1 MKKLLSL
8 LLPLALALSL
18 TACGEKS
25 ADEAAR
31 QTPPTLTVTSANAC
45 SVTLKSSSYDWTYTQ
60 GLQSMTVIA
69 CGAHPLDENCRDI
82 TPVLEMPFAVSA
94 AYFYTVTLDF
104 GDNSPDS
111 VSLRCWPSDAWGSTG
126 MPSETVTAQRQDNGT
141 FRAELPQS
149 GGIFAVDALWDGSS
163 ATYTFCT
170 QAEGSEELH
179 PGAVLSIGESEDIR
193 KIDISWRSGG
203 VNIYTAEQSAQ
214 ISVKEESAA
223 PLAESEKMVCAID
236 GDTLRIRF
244 LGDAYR
250 GSYDGEKH
258 LDVGLPRELVSA
270 GHFEEIKVETT
281 DAYAY
286 VSADAQKIELSTL
299 SGDARVMCANCPE
312 VEIETTSGNAGVV
325 DGTWGKIELSTV
337 SGAIELAG
345 EAENAEIETAS
356 GKVDIAGALGAL
368 DFESV
373 SGNLILAT
381 ERALRLDAETESGSI
396 YLTLPAQDGFTLDY
410 ETKSGA
416 FRSALT
422 EREETLI
429 ACGDHEETKKK
440 ESGSAALFFSL
451 FLVDCK
457 PRLVEAVGEQLFD
470 VQVLFLVV
478 LVQAHDLHVG
488 PELVEHLTA
497 RTAGVAVVVAAP
509 SDDDALEA
517 PVPLAHGL
525 KRRGALG
532 AVRQAVAR
540 IFDVAAGED
549 RAVLTFER
557 RAHGEVGIRHIRH
570 VQHGDGLRLEFF

>member
-18 TACGEKS
+18 AACGEKS

-60 GLQSMTVIA
+60 GLQSMTAIA
-69 CGAHPLDENCRDI
+69 CGAHPLDETSRDI

-149 GGIFAVDALWDGSS
+149 DGIFAVDALWDGSS

-179 PGAVLSIGESEDIR
+179 PGAVLSIGESQDIR

-203 VNIYTAEQSAQ
+203 VNIYAAEQSAQ
-214 ISVKEESAA
+214 ISVKEESTA

-250 GSYDGEKH
+250 GSYNGEKH

-270 GHFEEIKVETT
+270 GHFEEIEVETT

-286 VSADAQKIELSTL
+286 VSADA
-299 SGDARVMCANCPE
+299 RVMCASCPA
-312 VEIETTSGNAGVV
+312 VEIETVSGSVGVV
-325 DGTWGKIELSTV
+325 DGTWARVDISTL

-356 GKVDIAGALGAL
+356 GKVDIAGALGTL

-373 SGNLILAT
+373 SGNLILAA

-422 EREETLI
+422 EREGTLI
-429 ACGDHEETKKK
+429 ACGDRETHYTVPALDGGAVS
-440 ESGSAALFFSL
+440 ELTIETMSGEVTIGASSSGSN
-451 FLVDCK
+451 
-457 PRLVEAVGEQLFD
+457 
-470 VQVLFLVV
+470 
-478 LVQAHDLHVG
+478 
-488 PELVEHLTA
+488 
-497 RTAGVAVVVAAP
+497 
-509 SDDDALEA
+509 
-517 PVPLAHGL
+517 
-525 KRRGALG
+525 
-532 AVRQAVAR
+532 
-540 IFDVAAGED
+540 
-549 RAVLTFER
+549 
-557 RAHGEVGIRHIRH
+557 
-570 VQHGDGLRLEFF
+570 

>member
-18 TACGEKS
+18 AACGEKS

-45 SVTLKSSSYDWTYTQ
+45 SVTLKSSSYDWTYPQ

-69 CGAHPLDENCRDI
+69 CGAHPLDETSRDI
-82 TPVLEMPFAVSA
+82 TPVLEMPFTVSA

-111 VSLRCWPSDAWGSTG
+111 VSLRCWPSDAWGTTG
-126 MPSETVTAQRQDNGT
+126 MPSETVTAQQQDNGT

-149 GGIFAVDALWDGSS
+149 DGIFAVDALWDASS

-170 QAEGSEELH
+170 RAEGTKELH
-179 PGAVLSIGESEDIR
+179 TGAVLSIGESEDIR
-193 KIDISWRSGG
+193 KIDISWRSGS

-214 ISVKEESAA
+214 ISVKEESTA

-236 GDTLRIRF
+236 GDTLRIHF

-281 DAYAY
+281 DAYTIVGAD
-286 VSADAQKIELSTL
+286 VSGRIK
-299 SGDARVMCANCPE
+299 
-312 VEIETTSGNAGVV
+312 
-325 DGTWGKIELSTV
+325 LSTV

-345 EAENAEIETAS
+345 EAENAVIETTS

-373 SGNLILAT
+373 SGDLVLSLD
-381 ERALRLDAETESGSI
+381 RALRLDAETVSGSI

-410 ETKSGA
+410 ETEKGS
-416 FRSALT
+416 FDSALT
-422 EREETLI
+422 EREGTLI
-429 ACGDHEETKKK
+429 ACGDRETHYSVPALDGGAVS
-440 ESGSAALFFSL
+440 ELTIETMSGEVTIGASSSGSN
-451 FLVDCK
+451 
-457 PRLVEAVGEQLFD
+457 
-470 VQVLFLVV
+470 
-478 LVQAHDLHVG
+478 
-488 PELVEHLTA
+488 
-497 RTAGVAVVVAAP
+497 
-509 SDDDALEA
+509 
-517 PVPLAHGL
+517 
-525 KRRGALG
+525 
-532 AVRQAVAR
+532 
-540 IFDVAAGED
+540 
-549 RAVLTFER
+549 
-557 RAHGEVGIRHIRH
+557 
-570 VQHGDGLRLEFF
+570 

>member
-8 LLPLALALSL
+8 LLPLALLLSL

-60 GLQSMTVIA
+60 GLQSMTAIA
-69 CGAHPLDENCRDI
+69 CGAHPLDETSRDI

-126 MPSETVTAQRQDNGT
+126 LPSETVTAQRQDNGT

-149 GGIFAVDALWDGSS
+149 DGIFAVDALWDGSS

-179 PGAVLSIGESEDIR
+179 TGAVLSIGESQDIR
-193 KIDISWRSGG
+193 KIDISWRSGS
-203 VNIYTAEQSAQ
+203 VNIYAAEQSAQ
-214 ISVKEESAA
+214 ISVKEESTA
-223 PLAESEKMVCAID
+223 PLAESEKMVCTID

-250 GSYDGEKH
+250 GSYDGEKY
-258 LDVGLPRELVSA
+258 LDVGLPAELVSA
-270 GHFEEIKVETT
+270 GHFEKIEVETT

-286 VSADAQKIELSTL
+286 VSADAQKIDLSTVG
-299 SGDARVMCANCPE
+299 GDARVMCASCPA
-312 VEIETTSGNAGVV
+312 VEIETVSGSVGVV
-325 DGTWGKIELSTV
+325 DGTWARVDISTL

-356 GKVDIAGALGAL
+356 GKVDIAGALGTL

-373 SGNLILAT
+373 SGNLILAA

-422 EREETLI
+422 EREGTLI
-429 ACGDHEETKKK
+429 ACGDRETHYSVPALDGGAVS
-440 ESGSAALFFSL
+440 ELTIETMSGEVTIGASSSGSN
-451 FLVDCK
+451 
-457 PRLVEAVGEQLFD
+457 
-470 VQVLFLVV
+470 
-478 LVQAHDLHVG
+478 
-488 PELVEHLTA
+488 
-497 RTAGVAVVVAAP
+497 
-509 SDDDALEA
+509 
-517 PVPLAHGL
+517 
-525 KRRGALG
+525 
-532 AVRQAVAR
+532 
-540 IFDVAAGED
+540 
-549 RAVLTFER
+549 
-557 RAHGEVGIRHIRH
+557 
-570 VQHGDGLRLEFF
+570 

>member
-8 LLPLALALSL
+8 LLPLALLLSL

-31 QTPPTLTVTSANAC
+31 QTPPTLTVTGANAC

-60 GLQSMTVIA
+60 GLQSMTAIA
-69 CGAHPLDENCRDI
+69 CGAHPLDETSRDI

-149 GGIFAVDALWDGSS
+149 DGIFAVDALWDGSS

-193 KIDISWRSGG
+193 KIDISWLSGG
-203 VNIYTAEQSAQ
+203 VSVLAVGQTSQITVQEEATTALT
-214 ISVKEESAA
+214 EE
-223 PLAESEKMVCAID
+223 EKLVCAVD

-244 LGDAYR
+244 MSDAR
-250 GSYDGEKH
+250 RDSFEGEKF
-258 LDVGLPRELVSA
+258 LTVSLPWELVKNA
-270 GHFEEIKVETT
+270 HFEEIDIETT
-281 DAYAY
+281 SAYAY
-286 VSADAQKIELSTL
+286 VSADAQKIKLSTVG
-299 SGDARVMCANCPE
+299 GDARVMCANCPE

-345 EAENAEIETAS
+345 DAESAEIETAS

-422 EREETLI
+422 EREGTLI
-429 ACGDHEETKKK
+429 ACGDHEAYYTVPALEGGEMSELEISTVSGTLTIDAS
-440 ESGSAALFFSL
+440 SGSN
-451 FLVDCK
+451 
-457 PRLVEAVGEQLFD
+457 
-470 VQVLFLVV
+470 
-478 LVQAHDLHVG
+478 
-488 PELVEHLTA
+488 
-497 RTAGVAVVVAAP
+497 
-509 SDDDALEA
+509 
-517 PVPLAHGL
+517 
-525 KRRGALG
+525 
-532 AVRQAVAR
+532 
-540 IFDVAAGED
+540 
-549 RAVLTFER
+549 
-557 RAHGEVGIRHIRH
+557 
-570 VQHGDGLRLEFF
+570 

>member
-8 LLPLALALSL
+8 LLPLALLLSL

-45 SVTLKSSSYDWTYTQ
+45 SVTLKSSSYDWTYPQ

-69 CGAHPLDENCRDI
+69 CGAHPLDETSRDI

-111 VSLRCWPSDAWGSTG
+111 VSLRCWPSDAWGTTG

-149 GGIFAVDALWDGSS
+149 DGIFAVDALWDGSS

-203 VNIYTAEQSAQ
+203 VSVQAVGQTSQITVQEDATAE
-214 ISVKEESAA
+214 
-223 PLAESEKMVCAID
+223 LAEDEKLVCAVD

-244 LGDAYR
+244 MSDANR
-250 GSYDGEKH
+250 DGFEGEKF
-258 LDVGLPRELVSA
+258 LTVSLPWELVKNA
-270 GHFEEIKVETT
+270 HFEEIDIETT
-281 DAYAY
+281 SAYAY

-299 SGDARVMCANCPE
+299 SVDARVMGASCPE

-325 DGTWGKIELSTV
+325 DGTWAKVDISTV

-396 YLTLPAQDGFTLDY
+396 YLTLPAQDGFTLNY

-422 EREETLI
+422 EREGALITCLDDHVTHYSVPALDGGAVSELTIETMSGEVTI
-429 ACGDHEETKKK
+429 GASS
-440 ESGSAALFFSL
+440 SGSN
-451 FLVDCK
+451 
-457 PRLVEAVGEQLFD
+457 
-470 VQVLFLVV
+470 
-478 LVQAHDLHVG
+478 
-488 PELVEHLTA
+488 
-497 RTAGVAVVVAAP
+497 
-509 SDDDALEA
+509 
-517 PVPLAHGL
+517 
-525 KRRGALG
+525 
-532 AVRQAVAR
+532 
-540 IFDVAAGED
+540 
-549 RAVLTFER
+549 
-557 RAHGEVGIRHIRH
+557 
-570 VQHGDGLRLEFF
+570 

>member
-18 TACGEKS
+18 AACGEKS

-45 SVTLKSSSYDWTYTQ
+45 SVTLKSSSYDWTYPQ

-69 CGAHPLDENCRDI
+69 CGAHPLDKTSRDI
-82 TPVLEMPFAVSA
+82 TPVLEIPFAVSA

-149 GGIFAVDALWDGSS
+149 DGIFAVDALWDASS
-163 ATYTFCT
+163 ATYIFCT
-170 QAEGSEELH
+170 QAADAAGYVSETFSVEPARVREIEVDWLGGSVMVVLTDDDSLSFAEMAYQDVPEEQR
-179 PGAVLSIGESEDIR
+179 LS
-193 KIDISWRSGG
+193 
-203 VNIYTAEQSAQ
+203 YA
-214 ISVKEESAA
+214 
-223 PLAESEKMVCAID
+223 LD
-236 GDTLRIRF
+236 GDTLRIHF
-244 LGDAYR
+244 FGDAYR
-250 GSYDGEKH
+250 GSYDGEKY

-281 DAYAY
+281 DAYTIVGAD
-286 VSADAQKIELSTL
+286 VSGRIKLSTVG
-299 SGDARVMCANCPE
+299 GDARVMGATCPT
-312 VEIETTSGNAGVV
+312 VDIETVNGSVGVV
-325 DGTWGKIELSTV
+325 DGTWGKVELSTV

-373 SGNLILAT
+373 SGDLILAT

-422 EREETLI
+422 EREGTLI
-429 ACGDHEETKKK
+429 ACGDHEAYYTVPALDGGAVSELEISTVSGTLTIDTS
-440 ESGSAALFFSL
+440 SGSN
-451 FLVDCK
+451 
-457 PRLVEAVGEQLFD
+457 
-470 VQVLFLVV
+470 
-478 LVQAHDLHVG
+478 
-488 PELVEHLTA
+488 
-497 RTAGVAVVVAAP
+497 
-509 SDDDALEA
+509 
-517 PVPLAHGL
+517 
-525 KRRGALG
+525 
-532 AVRQAVAR
+532 
-540 IFDVAAGED
+540 
-549 RAVLTFER
+549 
-557 RAHGEVGIRHIRH
+557 
-570 VQHGDGLRLEFF
+570 

>member
-18 TACGEKS
+18 AACGEKS

-45 SVTLKSSSYDWTYTQ
+45 SVTLKSSSYDWTYPQ
-60 GLQSMTVIA
+60 GLQSMTAIA
-69 CGAHPLDENCRDI
+69 CGAHPLDETSRDT

-149 GGIFAVDALWDGSS
+149 DGIFAVDALWDGSS

-170 QAEGSEELH
+170 QAAGAEEL
-179 PGAVLSIGESEDIR
+179 PYSKTYSFGGETPVKSL
-193 KIDISWRSGG
+193 DISWLSGG
-203 VNIYTAEQSAQ
+203 VSVVPIEQSSEITVVEQADRM
-214 ISVKEESAA
+214 
-223 PLAESEKMVCAID
+223 LAEGETLTVHLDVSGD
-236 GDTLRIRF
+236 GLSLHIGFMKGDRF
-244 LGDAYR
+244 
-250 GSYDGEKH
+250 DGEKY
-258 LDVGLPRELVSA
+258 LTVYVPREMVKNSFL
-270 GHFEEIKVETT
+270 EEIDIETT
-281 DAYAY
+281 SAYAY
-286 VSADAQKIELSTL
+286 VSADAQKIKLSTVG
-299 SGDARVMCANCPE
+299 GDARVMCANCPE
-312 VEIETTSGNAGVV
+312 VKIETTSGNAGVV
-325 DGTWGKIELSTV
+325 DGTWAKVDISTV

-373 SGNLILAT
+373 SGDLILAT

-422 EREETLI
+422 EREGALITCLDDHATHYSVPALDGGEMSELTIETMSGEVTI
-429 ACGDHEETKKK
+429 GASS
-440 ESGSAALFFSL
+440 SGSN
-451 FLVDCK
+451 
-457 PRLVEAVGEQLFD
+457 
-470 VQVLFLVV
+470 
-478 LVQAHDLHVG
+478 
-488 PELVEHLTA
+488 
-497 RTAGVAVVVAAP
+497 
-509 SDDDALEA
+509 
-517 PVPLAHGL
+517 
-525 KRRGALG
+525 
-532 AVRQAVAR
+532 
-540 IFDVAAGED
+540 
-549 RAVLTFER
+549 
-557 RAHGEVGIRHIRH
+557 
-570 VQHGDGLRLEFF
+570 

>member
-8 LLPLALALSL
+8 LLPLALLLSL

-45 SVTLKSSSYDWTYTQ
+45 SITLKSSSYDWTYTQ
-60 GLQSMTVIA
+60 GLQSMTAIA
-69 CGAHPLDENCRDI
+69 CGAHPLDETSRDI
-82 TPVLEMPFAVSA
+82 TPVLEMPFTVSA

-149 GGIFAVDALWDGSS
+149 DGIFAVDALWDGSS

-193 KIDISWRSGG
+193 KIDISWLSGG
-203 VNIYTAEQSAQ
+203 VSVQAVGQTSQITVQEEATTALT
-214 ISVKEESAA
+214 EE
-223 PLAESEKMVCAID
+223 EKLVCAVD

-244 LGDAYR
+244 MSDAR
-250 GSYDGEKH
+250 RDSFEGEKF
-258 LDVGLPRELVSA
+258 LTVSLPWELVKNA
-270 GHFEEIKVETT
+270 HFEEIDIETT
-281 DAYAY
+281 SAYAY
-286 VSADAQKIELSTL
+286 VSADAQKIKLSTVG
-299 SGDARVMCANCPE
+299 GDARVMCANCPE

-325 DGTWGKIELSTV
+325 DGTWAKVDISTV

-345 EAENAEIETAS
+345 EAESAEIETAS

-373 SGNLILAT
+373 SGNLILAA

-422 EREETLI
+422 EREGALITCLDDHATHYSVPELDGGAVSELTIETMSGEVTI
-429 ACGDHEETKKK
+429 GASS
-440 ESGSAALFFSL
+440 SGSN
-451 FLVDCK
+451 
-457 PRLVEAVGEQLFD
+457 
-470 VQVLFLVV
+470 
-478 LVQAHDLHVG
+478 
-488 PELVEHLTA
+488 
-497 RTAGVAVVVAAP
+497 
-509 SDDDALEA
+509 
-517 PVPLAHGL
+517 
-525 KRRGALG
+525 
-532 AVRQAVAR
+532 
-540 IFDVAAGED
+540 
-549 RAVLTFER
+549 
-557 RAHGEVGIRHIRH
+557 
-570 VQHGDGLRLEFF
+570 

>member
-8 LLPLALALSL
+8 LLPLALLLSL

-31 QTPPTLTVTSANAC
+31 QTPPTLTVTGANAC
-45 SVTLKSSSYDWTYTQ
+45 SVTLKSSSYDWTYPQ

-69 CGAHPLDENCRDI
+69 CGAHPLDETSRDI
-82 TPVLEMPFAVSA
+82 TPVLEMPFTVSA

-126 MPSETVTAQRQDNGT
+126 LSSETVTAQRQDNGT

-149 GGIFAVDALWDGSS
+149 DGIFAVDALWDGSS

-193 KIDISWRSGG
+193 KIDISWRSGS

-325 DGTWGKIELSTV
+325 DGTW
-337 SGAIELAG
+337 AR
-345 EAENAEIETAS
+345 
-356 GKVDIAGALGAL
+356 VDISTLSGAL

-422 EREETLI
+422 EREGALI
-429 ACGDHEETKKK
+429 ACGDHEAYYTVPALEGGAVSELTIETMSG
-440 ESGSAALFFSL
+440 EVTIGASSSGSN
-451 FLVDCK
+451 
-457 PRLVEAVGEQLFD
+457 
-470 VQVLFLVV
+470 
-478 LVQAHDLHVG
+478 
-488 PELVEHLTA
+488 
-497 RTAGVAVVVAAP
+497 
-509 SDDDALEA
+509 
-517 PVPLAHGL
+517 
-525 KRRGALG
+525 
-532 AVRQAVAR
+532 
-540 IFDVAAGED
+540 
-549 RAVLTFER
+549 
-557 RAHGEVGIRHIRH
+557 
-570 VQHGDGLRLEFF
+570 

>member
-18 TACGEKS
+18 AACGEKS

-45 SVTLKSSSYDWTYTQ
+45 SVTLKSSSYDWTYPQ

-69 CGAHPLDENCRDI
+69 CGAHPLDETSRDI

-111 VSLRCWPSDAWGSTG
+111 VSLRCWPSDAWGSTV
-126 MPSETVTAQRQDNGT
+126 MPSETVTAQQQDNGT

-193 KIDISWRSGG
+193 KIDISWLSGG
-203 VNIYTAEQSAQ
+203 VSVQAVGQTSQITVQEDATTALT
-214 ISVKEESAA
+214 EE
-223 PLAESEKMVCAID
+223 EKLVCAVD

-244 LGDAYR
+244 MSDAR
-250 GSYDGEKH
+250 RDSFEGEKF
-258 LDVGLPRELVSA
+258 LTVSLPWELVKNA
-270 GHFEEIKVETT
+270 HFEEIDIETT
-281 DAYAY
+281 SAYAY

-299 SGDARVMCANCPE
+299 SGDARVMCASCPA
-312 VEIETTSGNAGVV
+312 VEIETVSGSVGVV
-325 DGTWGKIELSTV
+325 DGTWARVDISTL

-345 EAENAEIETAS
+345 EVENAEIETAS

-373 SGNLILAT
+373 SGDLILAT

-422 EREETLI
+422 EREGTLI
-429 ACGDHEETKKK
+429 ACGDRETHYSVPALDGGAVSELTIETMSGTLTIKASP
-440 ESGSAALFFSL
+440 SGSN
-451 FLVDCK
+451 
-457 PRLVEAVGEQLFD
+457 
-470 VQVLFLVV
+470 
-478 LVQAHDLHVG
+478 
-488 PELVEHLTA
+488 
-497 RTAGVAVVVAAP
+497 
-509 SDDDALEA
+509 
-517 PVPLAHGL
+517 
-525 KRRGALG
+525 
-532 AVRQAVAR
+532 
-540 IFDVAAGED
+540 
-549 RAVLTFER
+549 
-557 RAHGEVGIRHIRH
+557 
-570 VQHGDGLRLEFF
+570 

>member
-8 LLPLALALSL
+8 LLPLALLLSL

-60 GLQSMTVIA
+60 GLQSMTAIA
-69 CGAHPLDENCRDI
+69 CGAHPLDENFRDI
-82 TPVLEMPFAVSA
+82 TPVLEMPFTASA

-111 VSLRCWPSDAWGSTG
+111 VSLRYWNDACWGDTEAQA
-126 MPSETVTAQRQDNGT
+126 ETLSAQRQDDGT
-141 FRAELPQS
+141 YTVEMIPS
-149 GGIFAVDALWDGSS
+149 VGIFAVDARWDGSS

-193 KIDISWRSGG
+193 KIDISWLSGG
-203 VNIYTAEQSAQ
+203 VSVQAVGQTSQITVQEEATTALT
-214 ISVKEESAA
+214 EE
-223 PLAESEKMVCAID
+223 EKLVCAVD

-244 LGDAYR
+244 MSDAR
-250 GSYDGEKH
+250 RDSFEGEKF
-258 LDVGLPRELVSA
+258 LTVSLPWELVKNA
-270 GHFEEIKVETT
+270 HFEEIDIETT
-281 DAYAY
+281 SAYAY
-286 VSADAQKIELSTL
+286 VSADAQKIKLSTVG
-299 SGDARVMCANCPE
+299 GDARVMCANCPE

-325 DGTWGKIELSTV
+325 DGTWARVDISTL

-422 EREETLI
+422 EREGALITCLDDHATHYSVPALDGGAVSELTIETMSGEVTI
-429 ACGDHEETKKK
+429 GASS
-440 ESGSAALFFSL
+440 SGSN
-451 FLVDCK
+451 
-457 PRLVEAVGEQLFD
+457 
-470 VQVLFLVV
+470 
-478 LVQAHDLHVG
+478 
-488 PELVEHLTA
+488 
-497 RTAGVAVVVAAP
+497 
-509 SDDDALEA
+509 
-517 PVPLAHGL
+517 
-525 KRRGALG
+525 
-532 AVRQAVAR
+532 
-540 IFDVAAGED
+540 
-549 RAVLTFER
+549 
-557 RAHGEVGIRHIRH
+557 
-570 VQHGDGLRLEFF
+570 

>member
-8 LLPLALALSL
+8 LLPLALLLSL

-126 MPSETVTAQRQDNGT
+126 LSSETVTAQRQDNGT

-149 GGIFAVDALWDGSS
+149 DGIFAVDALWDGSS

-193 KIDISWRSGG
+193 KIDISWRSGS

-236 GDTLRIRF
+236 GDTLRIHF

-312 VEIETTSGNAGVV
+312 VEIETTSGNAG
-325 DGTWGKIELSTV
+325 
-337 SGAIELAG
+337 
-345 EAENAEIETAS
+345 
-356 GKVDIAGALGAL
+356 AL

-410 ETKSGA
+410 EAKSGA

-422 EREETLI
+422 EREGALITCLDDHATHYSVPALDGGEMSELEISTVSGTLTI
-429 ACGDHEETKKK
+429 DAS
-440 ESGSAALFFSL
+440 SGSN
-451 FLVDCK
+451 
-457 PRLVEAVGEQLFD
+457 
-470 VQVLFLVV
+470 
-478 LVQAHDLHVG
+478 
-488 PELVEHLTA
+488 
-497 RTAGVAVVVAAP
+497 
-509 SDDDALEA
+509 
-517 PVPLAHGL
+517 
-525 KRRGALG
+525 
-532 AVRQAVAR
+532 
-540 IFDVAAGED
+540 
-549 RAVLTFER
+549 
-557 RAHGEVGIRHIRH
+557 
-570 VQHGDGLRLEFF
+570 

>member
-1 MKKLLSL
+1 MKKILSL

-18 TACGEKS
+18 AACGEKS

-45 SVTLKSSSYDWTYTQ
+45 SVTLKSSSYDWTYPQ

-82 TPVLEMPFAVSA
+82 TPVLEMPFTVSA

-104 GDNSPDS
+104 SDNSPDS

-126 MPSETVTAQRQDNGT
+126 MSSETVTAQRQDNGT

-193 KIDISWRSGG
+193 KIDISWLSGG
-203 VNIYTAEQSAQ
+203 VSVLAVGQTSQITVQEEATTALT
-214 ISVKEESAA
+214 EE
-223 PLAESEKMVCAID
+223 EKLVCAVD

-244 LGDAYR
+244 MSDAR
-250 GSYDGEKH
+250 RDSFEGEKF
-258 LDVGLPRELVSA
+258 LTVSLPWELVKNA
-270 GHFEEIKVETT
+270 HFEEIDIETT
-281 DAYAY
+281 SAYAY
-286 VSADAQKIELSTL
+286 VSADAQKIKLSTVG
-299 SGDARVMCANCPE
+299 GDARVMCANCPE

-345 EAENAEIETAS
+345 DAESAEIETAS

-422 EREETLI
+422 EREGTLI
-429 ACGDHEETKKK
+429 ACGDHEAYYTVPALEGGEMSELEISTVSGTLTIDAS
-440 ESGSAALFFSL
+440 SGSN
-451 FLVDCK
+451 
-457 PRLVEAVGEQLFD
+457 
-470 VQVLFLVV
+470 
-478 LVQAHDLHVG
+478 
-488 PELVEHLTA
+488 
-497 RTAGVAVVVAAP
+497 
-509 SDDDALEA
+509 
-517 PVPLAHGL
+517 
-525 KRRGALG
+525 
-532 AVRQAVAR
+532 
-540 IFDVAAGED
+540 
-549 RAVLTFER
+549 
-557 RAHGEVGIRHIRH
+557 
-570 VQHGDGLRLEFF
+570 

>member
-8 LLPLALALSL
+8 LLLLALALSL
-18 TACGEKS
+18 AACGEKS

-45 SVTLKSSSYDWTYTQ
+45 SVTLKSSSYDWTYPQ

-69 CGAHPLDENCRDI
+69 CGAHPLDEASRDI
-82 TPVLEMPFAVSA
+82 TPVLEMPFTVSA

-111 VSLRCWPSDAWGSTG
+111 VSLRCWPSDAWGSTV

-149 GGIFAVDALWDGSS
+149 DGIFAVDALWDGSS

-170 QAEGSEELH
+170 QAAGSEALH
-179 PGAVLSIGESEDIR
+179 TGTVLSIGESRDIR
-193 KIDISWRSGG
+193 KIDISWLSGG
-203 VNIYTAEQSAQ
+203 VSVQAVGQTSQITVQEEATTALT
-214 ISVKEESAA
+214 EE
-223 PLAESEKMVCAID
+223 EKLVCAVD

-244 LGDAYR
+244 MSDAR
-250 GSYDGEKH
+250 RDSFEGEKF
-258 LDVGLPRELVSA
+258 LTVSLPWELVKNA
-270 GHFEEIKVETT
+270 HFEEIDIETT
-281 DAYAY
+281 SAYAY
-286 VSADAQKIELSTL
+286 VSADAQKIKLSTVG
-299 SGDARVMCANCPE
+299 GDARVMCANCPE

-325 DGTWGKIELSTV
+325 DGTWAKVDISTV

-345 EAENAEIETAS
+345 EVENAEIETAS

-373 SGNLILAT
+373 SGDLILAT

-422 EREETLI
+422 EREGALITCLDDHATHYSVPALDGGTVSELEISTVSGTLTI
-429 ACGDHEETKKK
+429 DAS
-440 ESGSAALFFSL
+440 SGSN
-451 FLVDCK
+451 
-457 PRLVEAVGEQLFD
+457 
-470 VQVLFLVV
+470 
-478 LVQAHDLHVG
+478 
-488 PELVEHLTA
+488 
-497 RTAGVAVVVAAP
+497 
-509 SDDDALEA
+509 
-517 PVPLAHGL
+517 
-525 KRRGALG
+525 
-532 AVRQAVAR
+532 
-540 IFDVAAGED
+540 
-549 RAVLTFER
+549 
-557 RAHGEVGIRHIRH
+557 
-570 VQHGDGLRLEFF
+570 